1 MLRSAILFDASLTLR
16 EAVARLE
23 QNSAWPSPD
32 SPGAVAWLRRLE
44 GMGVGREK
52 ALARLRGRVAHTWA
66 AVRRQHFAAV
76 LWYRYPLP
84 EFFARLESWGG
95 PDDAPLV
102 HVLNLHETDSDPT
115 VQAREDP
122 TGEFPGFDGVV
133 LDGVAFAG
141 VAESLDLSR
150 SLLFD
155 GVGIVVGGERAV
167 GSPPP
172 AGAPPPPSVGAP
184 PPPLPPPAPA
194 GGGLRRGRG
203 VPRMEEILGGTAGL
217 GTGADAADEDAGAEE
232 VPPDASPPEVAS
244 PAPRVLHAH
253 PFLAAPDVVEA
264 GEVFDVEIGLSPE
277 AVAGVAGGE
286 MRIARPAGE
295 ASFVLTLQLLADGF
309 EAPRGWRHE
318 LVVRH
323 ASPFDARVKVPLMPL
338 PPPPTDDPERTASL
352 QVIRVEFIVD
362 GARCGDAA
370 RNIVVIPKGAHLP
383 APHFLATPWAGPPE
397 VPAVMTLA
405 PSPAPVDLEV
415 TLAKPDG
422 NDATGRFLLTLRT
435 PHDVALPDKPLVV
448 DLGTDARS
456 FAKSVIE
463 EIRDYHGTKAVAQLL
478 RSRGSIIA
486 DQLPQPFWDVLT
498 AVADEVRAATPGRVP
513 SLLFYS
519 ADPWVP
525 WELAWMENPL
535 DPERPRF
542 LAAQTRMGRWIVGSG
557 GRPAPPATSV
567 DVRTMAAVAG
577 MYQATGG
584 FAPLPMA
591 KAEVDELARLYK
603 ALPVPADLDGVL
615 ALLDAALERGAE
627 KVGADAVHFAAH
639 GQVDPSR
646 PESAALF
653 MSDGRPLKASF
664 FRRSELGERHAP
676 FLFLNACM
684 VGTGGEVLG
693 DADGF
698 PGNCL
703 RGGFRGLLAP
713 LWAVDD
719 AVAHDL
725 ALDFYRRAFGLG
737 GAPEAVGSILHDV
750 RRRYGR
756 PSDPVV
762 HTYMAYVYYGH
773 PELTLK
779 PAWEH

>member
-16 EAVARLE
+16 EARARLE
-23 QNSAWPSPD
+23 QNAAWPSLEA
-32 SPGAVAWLRRLE
+32 PGATARLQRIEEMGASREEAVERLRRRLAE
-44 GMGVGREK
+44 TWV
-52 ALARLRGRVAHTWA
+52 AL
-66 AVRRQHFAAV
+66 RRQHFAGV
-76 LWYRYPLP
+76 LWYRYPLRV
-84 EFFARLESWGG
+84 FFARLEAWGG
-95 PDDAPLV
+95 SEEAPLS
-102 HVLNLHETDSDPT
+102 HVLNLHETDSDT
-115 VQAREDP
+115 TAQTGDDP
-122 TGEFPGFDGVV
+122 TGEFEGFNGIV
-133 LDGVAFAG
+133 LDGAAFAA
-141 VAESLDLSR
+141 VATARDLSR
-150 SLLFD
+150 SMMFEAGGAAAGEDL
-155 GVGIVVGGERAV
+155 VGALPPEAAPA

-172 AGAPPPPSVGAP
+172 AAAPLP
-184 PPPLPPPAPA
+184 PPPAPA
-194 GGGLRRGRG
+194 PAAGARHRGRG
-203 VPRMEEILGGTAGL
+203 VPRMAEMLEE
-217 GTGADAADEDAGAEE
+217 
-232 VPPDASPPEVAS
+232 PPAQ
-244 PAPRVLHAH
+244 RTLRAH

-264 GEVFDVEIGLSPE
+264 GVAFDVEVGLSPE
-277 AVAGVAGGE
+277 AVAGVVGGE
-286 MRIARPAGE
+286 MRISRPAGE
-295 ASFVLTLQLLADGF
+295 ESFVLTLQLLADGF
-309 EAPRGWRHE
+309 EAPKGWRHE

-323 ASPFDARVKVPLMPL
+323 AAPYEARVKIPLRPL
-338 PPPPTDDPERTASL
+338 PPPPTDDPERRASL

-370 RNIVVIPKGAHLP
+370 RNIVVTPVGGDLP
-383 APHFLATPWAGPPE
+383 APHFRATPWVGSPE
-397 VPAVMTLA
+397 ATTPMTLA
-405 PSPAPVDLEV
+405 APAAPVDLEV

-435 PHDVALPDKPLVV
+435 PHDVPLPPDPLVV

-463 EIRDYHGTKAVAQLL
+463 EIRDYHATNAVGHLL
-478 RSRGSIIA
+478 RARGTTIA

-498 AVADEVRAATPGRVP
+498 AVADKVRAAAPSRLP

-525 WELAWMENPL
+525 WELAWMEAPL
-535 DPERPRF
+535 DAQRPRF
-542 LAAQTRMGRWIVGSG
+542 LAAQTRMGRWIIGSG
-557 GRPAPPATSV
+557 GKPAPPSASV

-577 MYQATGG
+577 MYSASTG
-584 FAPLPMA
+584 FAPLPKA
-591 KAEVDELARLYK
+591 KAEVDELARLYR

-615 ALLDAALERGAE
+615 ALLGAALECGAE

-639 GQVDPSR
+639 GQVDPTR

-653 MSDGRPLKASF
+653 MNDGRPLKASF

-684 VGTGGEVLG
+684 VGTGGDVLG

-703 RGGFRGLLAP
+703 RGGFRALLAP

-719 AVAHDL
+719 TVAHDL
-725 ALDFYRRAFGLG
+725 ALDFYRRAFGVG
-737 GAPEAVGSILHDV
+737 GAPEAVGSILNDA
-750 RRRYGR
+750 RRRYGQ
-756 PSDPVV
+756 PPDPVV

-779 PAWEH
+779 PVWEH